1 MQEQH
6 RGHLDEGEVAAD
18 PLVQFRRWYADAVAA
33 ALPEADAMILAT
45 STPDGSPSARAVL
58 LKGIDGGFVFFTN
71 HESRKGRELA
81 ANPRAAAV
89 FLWRAL
95 DRQVN
100 VTGDVARLAA
110 GESDAYFATRPR
122 GSQLGAWAS
131 RQSEVVAT
139 RAELEARFA
148 GAEARFAGA
157 GVPRPPFWGG
167 FRLRPDTAEF
177 WQGRPDR
184 LHDRVRYRR
193 PAAGEAGEWIVER
206 LSP

>member
-1 MQEQH
+1 VQEH
-6 RGHLDEGEVAAD
+6 TGHLDEADVADD

-33 ALPEADAMILAT
+33 VLPEADAMILAT
-45 STPDGSPSARAVL
+45 ATPDGRPSARTVL
-58 LKGIDGGFVFFTN
+58 LKGVDHGLVFFTN
-71 HESRKGRELA
+71 HHSRKGRELA

-100 VTGDVARLAA
+100 LTGDVGHLTAE
-110 GESDAYFATRPR
+110 ESDAYFATRPR
-122 GSQLGAWAS
+122 GSQVGAWAS
-131 RQSEVVAT
+131 AQSEVIAGRHV
-139 RAELEARFA
+139 LEARFA
-148 GAEARFAGA
+148 ETEERFGGR

-167 FRLRPDTAEF
+167 FRLTPDAVEL

-184 LHDRVRYRR
+184 LHDRLRYRR
-193 PAAGEAGEWIVER
+193 LGEGAGTGWGIER